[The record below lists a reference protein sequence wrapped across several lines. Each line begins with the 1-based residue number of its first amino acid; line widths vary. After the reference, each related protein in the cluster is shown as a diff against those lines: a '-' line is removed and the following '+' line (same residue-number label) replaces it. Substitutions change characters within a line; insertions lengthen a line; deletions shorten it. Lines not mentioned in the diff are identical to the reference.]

1 MTSLSFFFKRYHV
14 LSMKGDIQLCQKR
27 IDIPFRITHTISAIR
42 QGTYFS
48 DKQYEYSCPAP
59 MSRIPDNKSL
69 PVYANNGFS
78 PLESAVLQ
86 TIMRNPDPS
95 QQSEDDNNVCMCAD
109 APAANSFLQPHIGG
123 PFRIAMYS
131 ISGMIRFFSPP
142 FVLQLQPCC
151 HVLLKIHDQSH
162 KHTVRVFHSWVLNP
176 FTCSFPA
183 ASVCFFR

>member
-1 MTSLSFFFKRYHV
+1 
-14 LSMKGDIQLCQKR
+14 
-27 IDIPFRITHTISAIR
+27 
-42 QGTYFS
+42 
-48 DKQYEYSCPAP
+48 

-162 KHTVRVFHSWVLNP
+162 KHTCPRFSFMGFESFHL
-176 FTCSFPA
+176 FFPLLLQ
-183 ASVCFFR
+183 VCFFSLMLRPFAGSVKILSSECR

>member
-1 MTSLSFFFKRYHV
+1 
-14 LSMKGDIQLCQKR
+14 
-27 IDIPFRITHTISAIR
+27 
-42 QGTYFS
+42 
-48 DKQYEYSCPAP
+48 

-86 TIMRNPDPS
+86 TIMRNPDLS
-95 QQSEDDNNVCMCAD
+95 QLSEDDDNVCMCAD

-131 ISGMIRFFSPP
+131 ISENDQVFSPP

-151 HVLLKIHDQSH
+151 HDLLEIHDQSH
-162 KHTVRVFHSWVLNP
+162 KHTVRVFHSWILNP
-176 FTCSFPA
+176 FTCSFYA
-183 ASVCFFR
+183 ASVCFFVNAAATSQCGGTYILYYMAKVFPLHNGGVNFFINFTSLTPFERKSPLY

>member
-1 MTSLSFFFKRYHV
+1 
-14 LSMKGDIQLCQKR
+14 
-27 IDIPFRITHTISAIR
+27 
-42 QGTYFS
+42 
-48 DKQYEYSCPAP
+48 

-131 ISGMIRFFSPP
+131 ISGNDQVFFSTFCLAITAMLPC
-142 FVLQLQPCC
+142 FVEN
-151 HVLLKIHDQSH
+151 
-162 KHTVRVFHSWVLNP
+162 T
-176 FTCSFPA
+176 
-183 ASVCFFR
+183 